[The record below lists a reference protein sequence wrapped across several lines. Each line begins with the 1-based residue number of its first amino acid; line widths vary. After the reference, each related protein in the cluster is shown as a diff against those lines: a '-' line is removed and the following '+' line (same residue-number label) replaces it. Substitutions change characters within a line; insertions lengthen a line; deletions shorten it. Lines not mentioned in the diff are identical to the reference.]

1 MVSSATALTNCIAAV
16 VTRLEDNLDVIGDVT
31 SITIKQERPAII
43 SEELSDLPVGYVV
56 LDNKAGVKTN
66 VSMSAGEIA
75 HHSFNINIYLYYR
88 LVYDANDE
96 TAVNNIMTY
105 RMNCE
110 DLFKGSGSKIAT
122 GYVHAM
128 SGKQTVRAQGEVIM
142 HTIEETLRVKM
153 YD

>member
-1 MVSSATALTNCIAAV
+1 MGSSATALTNCIAAV
-16 VTRLEDNLDVIGDVT
+16 VTKLEDNLAEIGDIT

-43 SEELSDLPVGYVV
+43 TEELKDLPVGFVV
-56 LDNKAGVKTN
+56 LDNKAGVTSK
-66 VSMSAGEIA
+66 VSMSGGDVS
-75 HHSFNINIYLYYR
+75 HHSFNIKIFLYYR

-122 GYVHAM
+122 GHVYAM
-128 SGKQTVRAQGEVIM
+128 SGKQSVRAQGEIIM
-142 HTIEETLRVKM
+142 HTVEETLKVKM